1 MSGWFFKYKAYLGKI
16 IFHLK
21 WKILQFRYA
30 VWDKRPWRGNYRTAA
45 EQTVMPH
52 INDSI
57 FWFCLGWIVLFLSLA
72 GEIFVEKFDTAFQRA
87 GAVLVACGI
96 LIEMKVH
103 QLRVSISLIAKG
115 QMSPQGFI
123 HSAHLPGM
131 FVQDWSKE
139 KIHEKPVSLWLWE
152 REYDAIKFETNA
164 FWALLLGQLYGP
176 MEIYWYKDIHKQL
189 RL

>member
-1 MSGWFFKYKAYLGKI
+1 MSDWFFKYKAHLEKI

-30 VWDKRPWRGNYRTAA
+30 VWDKRPWRRNYRTAA
-45 EQTVMPH
+45 EQIVMPH
-52 INDSI
+52 INDSK
-57 FWFCLGWIVLFLSLA
+57 FWLWFGWVFLFLSLA
-72 GEIFVEKFDTAFQRA
+72 GEIYVEKFDTAFQRA

-139 KIHEKPVSLWLWE
+139 KIHEEPVSLWLWA
-152 REYDAIKFETNA
+152 RESDAIKFETNA
-164 FWALLLGQLYGP
+164 FWAIVVGTVVWAYGDLLV
-176 MEIYWYKDIHKQL
+176 
-189 RL
+189 